1 MKSSDYY
8 RGQAEKCEAEA
19 QRLAAGSTR
28 NALIEAAEMWR
39 QLAYQAQLREA
50 PPNTSNRRP
59 PSN

>member
-19 QRLAAGSTR
+19 QSLATGSTR
-28 NALIEAAEMWR
+28 IALIEAAEMWR
-39 QLAYQAQLREA
+39 QLSYQAQLREA
-50 PPNTSNRRP
+50 PPNATDRRP